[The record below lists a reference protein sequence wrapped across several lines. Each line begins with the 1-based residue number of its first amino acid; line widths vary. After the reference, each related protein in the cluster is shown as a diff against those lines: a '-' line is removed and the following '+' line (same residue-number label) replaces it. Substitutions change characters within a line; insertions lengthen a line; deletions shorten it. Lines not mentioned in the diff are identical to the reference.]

1 MKSVSLLIAIGA
13 AACSQDGVTVAST
26 TASTDLRALLDSV
39 WEFELRED
47 PLFAT
52 TTGDQRYDGRLP
64 VVNLGEETRRAET
77 RKVYLGRVE
86 ALDTSQLA
94 EQQRITRAMLAR
106 QLRDRIGEFE
116 YGAHFIPFTADD
128 GFHIAFARV
137 PGDMSFTQVRD
148 YENYVARL
156 LAFPA
161 YVEQQIALIR
171 EGVRQGYTMPR
182 IVLEG
187 YDVTMSSHIV
197 SDPAQSLFWQPFN
210 AFPAAVPESERERLR
225 TAGRAAI
232 VDSVVSGYRM
242 LLNYMTTE
250 YIPNA
255 RTTIGAS
262 DLPKG
267 RDFYRHRVRLYTTLD
282 LTPEQVHERGLAEVA
297 RIRSE
302 MEQVIRE
309 TGFQGDFAA
318 FLQFLRTDPRFYA
331 RTPEQLLERAAWI
344 AKKMDG
350 ALPSL
355 FRTLPR
361 LPYGVAPVP
370 DHLAPKYTGG
380 RYVPAAPGGTQAGFY
395 WVNTYD
401 LASRPLYVLES
412 LTLHEAVPGHHMQYA
427 LARELEG
434 FPNVRR
440 YAELSAFSEGWGLY
454 SERLGLEAG
463 FYTDPYSNF
472 GRLTYEMWR
481 ACRLVVDTGIHFMG
495 WTRDQAMD
503 YLASNTALSLHEV
516 RTETDRYISWPGQ
529 ALAYK
534 IGELTIRGLRRDAEQ
549 ALGERFD
556 IRDFHDAVLRNGP
569 IPLDVLEAQVRGWIA
584 SNRGSGA

>member
-1 MKSVSLLIAIGA
+1 MKSVSLLIAMGT
-13 AACSQDGVTVAST
+13 AACSQEGVTVAGT
-26 TASTDLRALLDSV
+26 TASTELRALLDSV

-64 VVNLGEETRRAET
+64 LVNLGEETRRAET

-86 ALDTSQLA
+86 ALDTSELA

-148 YENYVARL
+148 YENYIARL

-210 AFPAAVPESERERLR
+210 EFPAAVPESERDRLR

-232 VDSVVSGYRM
+232 ADSVVSGYRM

-267 RDFYRHRVRLYTTLD
+267 RDFYRHRVRLYTTLN

-534 IGELTIRGLRRDAEQ
+534 IGELTIRGLRREAEQ

-584 SNRGSGA
+584 SHRASGA